1 MRAVNSLIAYWLRR
15 LKQKQR
21 PPVPVLFR
29 ARNLTRDV
37 ALAEQ
42 GVVADT
48 SATRRTGLLGRTGL
62 ASGEALWIVPCE
74 CIHTFGMNFAIDAVF
89 LSKQRRV
96 VKTVACI
103 PKRRVAFAWA
113 HSVLELPAGTI
124 ESTGTRTGDQLVLE
138 RVRSQK

>member
-1 MRAVNSLIAYWLRR
+1 MRAINSLMAYWR
-15 LKQKQR
+15 LKQKN

-29 ARNLTRDV
+29 ARNLTREV
-37 ALAEQ
+37 PLAER

-48 SATRRTGLLGRTGL
+48 SASRRTGLLGRTGL

-96 VKTVACI
+96 VKAVAGM

-124 ESTGTRTGDQLVLE
+124 ESTGTRKGDQLVLE
-138 RVRSQK
+138 RVRSHE